1 MPQQELDLATRNAVI
16 QEAIFRPRNA
26 LIIGATIFGSFA
38 MPPLAPFIAAGGAAA
53 LAGSVGLTWASD
65 NTRNK
70 ALVHVMGQ
78 GVRPI
83 DISTMT
89 TEEVSE
95 ILDAYMRAIKGKI
108 PADIMEW
115 AESIQR
121 SLHNIFPH
129 IDNIGSADNDIYVV
143 RQTALRY
150 LPETLDNYMKLTPEL
165 AKNRKLSNGKT
176 AHATLIEQLQILDKE
191 LKDTIIDIHNKDS
204 KALLAHGRFL
214 KSKFEQSSLD
224 LG

>member
-1 MPQQELDLATRNAVI
+1 MPKQEIDVATRSAII
-16 QEAIFRPRNA
+16 QEVLFKPRNA
-26 LIIGATIFGSFA
+26 LILGATIFGSFA
-38 MPPLAPFIAAGGAAA
+38 APPLAPFIAAGGAAA
-53 LAGSVGLTWASD
+53 LAGSMGLTYLSD
-65 NTRNK
+65 STKNK

-83 DISTMT
+83 DISTLT
-89 TEEVSE
+89 TQEVAE
-95 ILDAYMRAIKGKI
+95 ILDAYMRSIKGKLS
-108 PADIMEW
+108 PDIMEW
-115 AESIQR
+115 AQSIQK
-121 SLHNIFPH
+121 SLHQIFPH
-129 IDNIGSADNDIYVV
+129 IDDIGSADTDIYVV

-176 AHATLIEQLQILDKE
+176 AHATLIDQLKILDKE
-191 LKDTIIDIHNKDS
+191 LKDTIVDIHNKDS

-214 KSKFEQSSLD
+214 KSKFETSSLD

>member
-1 MPQQELDLATRNAVI
+1 MPQQELDIATRNAII
-16 QEAIFRPRNA
+16 QEAMFKPRNA

-38 MPPLAPFIAAGGAAA
+38 MPPLAPFIAAGGAAV
-53 LAGSVGLTWASD
+53 LAGSVGLTYASD

-83 DISTMT
+83 DLSELT
-89 TEEVSE
+89 TAEVVE
-95 ILDAYMRAIKGKI
+95 ILDAYMRSIKGKLS
-108 PADIMEW
+108 PDILEW
-115 AESIQR
+115 AQSIQR
-121 SLHNIFPH
+121 SLHQIFPH
-129 IDNIGSADNDIYVV
+129 IDNIASADSDIYVV

-165 AKNRKLSNGKT
+165 AKSRKLSNGQT
-176 AHATLIEQLQILDKE
+176 AHATLIDQLKILDKE
-191 LKDTIIDIHNKDS
+191 LKDTIVDIHNKDS

-214 KSKFEQSSLD
+214 KSKFETSSLD